1 MHVIGGR
8 RLKLC
13 TGGGG
18 VLWMHGAR
26 VRRSE
31 MNDTREWHQSMLGHG
46 SCICLRSEPARID
59 TRWPG
64 VCALCPLE
72 AGNYGGRR
80 AANCLVVVRGLLRA
94 DI

>member
-1 MHVIGGR
+1 
-8 RLKLC
+8 
-13 TGGGG
+13 
-18 VLWMHGAR
+18 MHGAR
-26 VRRSE
+26 VRGSE
-31 MNDTREWHQSMLGHG
+31 MNDTREWHQSILGHG